1 MVKGRTAPLLNGFF
15 FLWLE
20 KKPLGVFMLVKIVR
34 KNGRTFYRKP
44 SLIERG
50 WYNFKKVAPDF
61 GFTPA
66 WNAVTMTCL
75 VLVVSSTFAHL
86 LIETVRSF

>member
-1 MVKGRTAPLLNGFF
+1 
-15 FLWLE
+15 
-20 KKPLGVFMLVKIVR
+20 MLVKIVR

-50 WYNFKKVAPDF
+50 WHNLKKVAPDF

-66 WNAVTMTCL
+66 WNAATMACL
-75 VLVVSSTFAHL
+75 VLVVSSTFTHL
-86 LIETVRSF
+86 LIQTARSF